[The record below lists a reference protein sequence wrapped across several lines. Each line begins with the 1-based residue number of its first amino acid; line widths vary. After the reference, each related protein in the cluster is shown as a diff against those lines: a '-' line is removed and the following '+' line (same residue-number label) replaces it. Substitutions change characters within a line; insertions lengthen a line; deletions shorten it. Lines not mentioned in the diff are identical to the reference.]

1 MTLQH
6 QKSKIVLDWFNVTY
20 RSLGWV
26 VAAIAV
32 VVVAV
37 AAAYWFFFA
46 GAGPRAEAQ
55 EAIGR
60 ASMRLSEASTYRGDE
75 RLDEVRA
82 SARTALEEA
91 RSEFDAKRWDGSRVA
106 AIRSENLSQKAIDM
120 ARGQGLISQEVRFY
134 RIEGDVR
141 VKRAGEFAWEA
152 ADPKM
157 VLHLGDQVKTS
168 ASASVRL
175 IYFDGTMTT
184 VQAGSLLEIRDLSE
198 DPATKVRKV
207 TEKLSWG
214 ELTASTQ
221 RRNVEGSFHEVA
233 TDAASA
239 RTTDAVEFRI
249 AYDKDAKK
257 ATFDAFSGRVEVAGP
272 SRREVLDPGERV
284 QASVGKGLSAKESLP
299 GAPRLVAPS
308 DQRVFAYDD
317 PAKATTTLTWE
328 GVPGVARYHLMISDK
343 PLFAQMRYDADLDNT
358 NVVIDGAAPG
368 SYYWKV
374 AAVSPSGV
382 RGQFSEPRHFR
393 VTSQKIRDRE
403 DTTPPK
409 LEITDFV
416 QTGPM
421 LIINGKTEPGALLW
435 IDSEKVD
442 VYEDGSFYTVIRL
455 RKEGVNELHLLAQ
468 DTAGNESRLTH
479 RAYVDSY

>member
-1 MTLQH
+1 MTLQR

-20 RSLGWV
+20 LSLGLTV
-26 VAAIAV
+26 AVITAVAAAGF
-32 VVVAV
+32 
-37 AAAYWFFFA
+37 AAYWFFFA
-46 GAGPRAEAQ
+46 GAGPKAEAQ

-60 ASMRLSEASTYRGDE
+60 AAVRLSEASTYRGDE

-82 SARTALEEA
+82 SARVALDEA
-91 RSEFDAKRWDGSRVA
+91 RSEFDAKRWDTSRVA

-120 ARGQGLISQEVRFY
+120 ARGQGLVSQEVRFY

-141 VKRAGEFAWEA
+141 VKRAGEFSWES
-152 ADPKM
+152 ADRRM

-168 ASASVRL
+168 ASASVQL
-175 IYFDGTMTT
+175 IYFDGTVTT
-184 VQAGSLLEIRDLSE
+184 VQAGSLLEIRDLFE

-207 TEKLSWG
+207 TEKLTWG

-233 TDAASA
+233 TEAASA
-239 RTTDAVEFRI
+239 RTTDATEFRI
-249 AYDKDAKK
+249 AYDKEAKK

-272 SRREVLDPGERV
+272 TRREMLDPGQRV
-284 QASVGKGLSAKESLP
+284 QASVGRGLSAKDVLP
-299 GAPRLVAPS
+299 GVPRLVAPS

-317 PAKATTTLTWE
+317 PAKATTTLGWE
-328 GVPGVARYHLMISDK
+328 AIPGVSRYHLMISDK
-343 PLFAQMRYDADLDNT
+343 VLFTQLLYDADRDDST
-358 NVVIDGAAPG
+358 VVIDGVAPG

-374 AAVSPSGV
+374 AAVSPTGV
-382 RGQFSEPRHFR
+382 RGPFCEPRHFR
-393 VTSQKIRDRE
+393 VTNQRIRDR
-403 DTTPPK
+403 DDMTPPK

-442 VYEDGSFYTVIRL
+442 VYEDGSFYSVIRL

-468 DTAGNESRLTH
+468 DAAGNEARLTH
-479 RAYVDSY
+479 RAYVESY